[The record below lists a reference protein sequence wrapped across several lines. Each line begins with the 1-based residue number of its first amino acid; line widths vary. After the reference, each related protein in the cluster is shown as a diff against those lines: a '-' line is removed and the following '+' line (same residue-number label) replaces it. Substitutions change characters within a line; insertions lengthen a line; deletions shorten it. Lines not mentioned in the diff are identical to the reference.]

1 MKLVTFQANGEARL
15 GACVDDSIFDLNA
28 CYSLYLTGVTR
39 EKVSEIGPEAL
50 LKMEDKTRKEMPTCM
65 IEFLKMGDPAVERA
79 KKVLQR
85 MAEFSTAELPECI
98 TYKAA
103 DVSLNAPIPWPG
115 KILCLAGN
123 YAEHIR
129 EGGREVAGK
138 EKMAPKVFMKPNTAV
153 MGAGDA
159 IEVPKKGNKIEDEND
174 PA

>member
-1 MKLVTFQANGEARL
+1 MKLATFQVNGEARL

-39 EKVSEIGPEAL
+39 EKVSEISKDAL

-65 IEFLKMGDPAVERA
+65 IEFLRLGAPATERA
-79 KKVLQR
+79 TKVLQR
-85 MAEFSTAELPECI
+85 MAEFSAADLSECCI
-98 TYKAA
+98 VYKAA

-129 EGGREVAGK
+129 
-138 EKMAPKVFMKPNTAV
+138 
-153 MGAGDA
+153 
-159 IEVPKKGNKIEDEND
+159 
-174 PA
+174 